1 MNNYE
6 KLKLEP
12 KIFNCSEFGV
22 ESMEGT
28 GVPGRRLGVGGLG
41 GQQGHAD
48 HLDYLIWENI

>member
-1 MNNYE
+1 MNKYE

-22 ESMEGT
+22 ESMGGR
-28 GVPGRRLGVGGLG
+28 GVLGRGSWVGGWG
-41 GQQGHAD
+41 GQGHAD